1 MLLLVLMPVQW
12 YFLLF
17 FYNCT
22 SKVTKK
28 NNTYNKK
35 TLPCRILSLL
45 VPLTFSVYLFMFLR
59 KESREVFSK
68 YGFVQ
73 NVFNIETK
81 IWIQKYKKYLF
92 ILHNKLC
99 CPFLCI
105 SSNRMIVL
113 SISESL
119 HKRVEFAKG

>member
-12 YFLLF
+12 YFLLSSTTVLPKLLKRITLIIKNSALSDIVAACTPYF
-17 FYNCT
+17 FGISFYAFTKRVSRSCLKIWFCT
-22 SKVTKK
+22 EFCEYRNKIQ
-28 NNTYNKK
+28 KK
-35 TLPCRILSLL
+35 T
-45 VPLTFSVYLFMFLR
+45 FL
-59 KESREVFSK
+59 
-68 YGFVQ
+68 
-73 NVFNIETK
+73 
-81 IWIQKYKKYLF
+81 
-92 ILHNKLC
+92 LHNKLC

>member
-35 TLPCRILSLL
+35 LCLVGYCRTCTPYFFGISFYAFTKR
-45 VPLTFSVYLFMFLR
+45 V
-59 KESREVFSK
+59 SRSCLE
-68 YGFVQ
+68 
-73 NVFNIETK
+73 
-81 IWIQKYKKYLF
+81 IWFCTEFCEYRNKIQKRHYYYITNCVVL
-92 ILHNKLC
+92 
-99 CPFLCI
+99 FLCI